1 MNNLFLLLFILRL
14 NKNIMK
20 GNFMKKITKTQIYI
34 ILSIGAIIIGQKTF
48 TTKLKAKNIEIET
61 LKNQIEYQQRRT
73 ECLKEAFE
81 TVSQINEFFKEDISD
96 LKEQNND
103 LENQI
108 LILENEKELLITDPL
123 TYYQQSNKQIKN
135 ISTTRYSQEDLMY
148 LWRMIETE
156 TYQCDFL
163 SKTHVAN
170 VALNRVKSNRF
181 PNTPKEVITA
191 QNQFV
196 YSRTK
201 ISEDTKL
208 ALEYVL
214 KHGDN
219 TDGAIF
225 FHSGEYTSTFNGAK
239 YIFTDKAGHH
249 FYK

>member
-1 MNNLFLLLFILRL
+1 
-14 NKNIMK
+14 MK
-20 GNFMKKITKTQIYI
+20 GNFMKKIDKTQICI
-34 ILSIGAIIIGQKTF
+34 ILSIGAIIIGQTISSSRIKT
-48 TTKLKAKNIEIET
+48 KNTEIET
-61 LKNQIEYQQRRT
+61 LKSQIEYQQHRT
-73 ECLKEAFE
+73 EYLKEAFE
-81 TVSQINEFFKEDISD
+81 TVSQINEIFKEDISN
-96 LKEQNND
+96 LKEQNTE

-108 LILENEKELLITDPL
+108 LTLENEKDLLITDPL
-123 TYYQQSNKQIKN
+123 TYYQQTSKQVKN
-135 ISTTRYSQEDLMY
+135 ISTTKYSQEDLTY

-163 SKTHVAN
+163 SKTHVAS

-181 PNTPKEVITA
+181 PNTPKEVVTA

-219 TDGAIF
+219 TDGALF

-239 YIFTDKAGHH
+239 YIFTDTAGHH